1 VVVARSAGSRPLGRE
16 QGLNPSPFD
25 VGQLFVARRRD
36 NARRGSPESLL
47 GAARA
52 VAPLRD
58 GLVCAAPTRPAEAE
72 GALPVIRRG
81 GEHEAADLRDRER
94 DQNRPGLG
102 SPF

>member
-1 VVVARSAGSRPLGRE
+1 MVVARTARARPLGRQ
-16 QGLNPSPFD
+16 QGPNPFPFD
-25 VGQLFVARRRD
+25 VGQLFVAHRRD
-36 NARRGSPESLL
+36 NARRGSPEFLS

-52 VAPLRD
+52 VASLRD

-81 GEHEAADLRDRER
+81 GEHEAADLRDRKR
-94 DQNRPGLG
+94 DQIRTGSG